1 METSP
6 TPAPVLLA
14 TADEMLLDD
23 LLRLSAAAEVTPHV
37 EKDLLGLRRHW
48 QSATLVVVGHD
59 LVDPFARTQPPR
71 RPGVLVAATGSPPRL
86 QGPSRA
92 GLASPSPAEAPFQV
106 PGGAGLASPS
116 PAGAPFQVPGGA
128 GLAFLSSRAPSHP
141 PFPVPDDAFVFRRAL
156 AIGAEGVY
164 LLPDEE
170 SALGDRLADTLDGG
184 VRAATT
190 FAFVGGCGGAGAT
203 TLAAAVAVTASR
215 RGVRTMLI
223 DGDPLGGGIDL
234 ALGSETGTG
243 ARWPDLLNASG
254 RVSAAALRAAL
265 PTVADLA
272 VLSWDRSD
280 ITALPPEAMRSVL
293 GAAQRSSDL
302 VVVDLPRRTD
312 PAAEEAFVRSTAT
325 FLVVPRDVRSCAAA
339 ARLVRPL
346 RDVATDLRVVAREPG
361 LGGLSAVDVA
371 KHLSLPLA
379 AKLRFDRDLPALMDK
394 GRFDPRPRGAL
405 GRTAGELL
413 DLFGFNG
420 ALAA

>member
-6 TPAPVLLA
+6 LPPPVLLA
-14 TADEMLLDD
+14 TADDLLLDD

-48 QSATLVVVGHD
+48 QSAALVVVGHD
-59 LVDPFARTQPPR
+59 LVAPFARTQPPR
-71 RPGVLVAATGSPPRL
+71 RPGVLVAATATPRL
-86 QGPSRA
+86 QAPTVAGPTF
-92 GLASPSPAEAPFQV
+92 P
-106 PGGAGLASPS
+106 
-116 PAGAPFQVPGGA
+116 
-128 GLAFLSSRAPSHP
+128 SSRPPSHP
-141 PFPVPDDAFVFRRAL
+141 PDDASIFRRAL

-164 LLPDEE
+164 LLPGDE

-184 VRAATT
+184 VRTATT

-265 PTVADLA
+265 PTVDDLA

-280 ITALPPEAMRSVL
+280 VTALPPEAMRSVL

-339 ARLVRPL
+339 ARLVGPL
-346 RDVATDLRVVAREPG
+346 REVATDLRVVAREPG

-413 DLFGFNG
+413 DLFGLSG
-420 ALAA
+420 MLAA

>member
-1 METSP
+1 METSLP
-6 TPAPVLLA
+6 PAPVLLA

-23 LLRLSAAAEVTPHV
+23 LLRLAAAAEVTPQV

-48 QSATLVVVGHD
+48 QTATLVVVGQD
-59 LVDPFARTQPPR
+59 LVEPFARTQPVR
-71 RPGVLVAATGSPPRL
+71 RPGVIVAGSEAAFSVPRD
-86 QGPSRA
+86 R
-92 GLASPSPAEAPFQV
+92 SP
-106 PGGAGLASPS
+106 L
-116 PAGAPFQVPGGA
+116 
-128 GLAFLSSRAPSHP
+128 APSTEQRDRSA
-141 PFPVPDDAFVFRRAL
+141 VQTVDDGTIFRRAL
-156 AIGAEGVY
+156 TIGAEGVY
-164 LLPDEE
+164 LLPGDEA
-170 SALGDRLADTLDGG
+170 ALGDRLADTLDGG
-184 VRAATT
+184 VRAAAT

-234 ALGSETGTG
+234 ALGSETGSG
-243 ARWPDLLNASG
+243 ARWPDLLNAAG

-265 PTVADLA
+265 PTVDGLA

-280 ITALPPEAMRSVL
+280 VTTLPPEAMRSVL

-302 VVVDLPRRTD
+302 VVVDLPRRAD

-346 RDVATDLRVVAREPG
+346 REVATDLRVVAREPG

-371 KHLSLPLA
+371 HHLSLPLA
-379 AKLRFDRDLPALMDK
+379 AKLRFDRELPALMDQ

-413 DLFGFNG
+413 DLFGLYG
-420 ALAA
+420 LLAA

>member
-1 METSP
+1 MEIP
-6 TPAPVLLA
+6 PLPAPVLLA

-48 QSATLVVVGHD
+48 QSAALVVVGHD
-59 LVDPFARTQPPR
+59 LVDPITRTQPPR
-71 RPGVLVAATGSPPRL
+71 RSGVLVASQHL
-86 QGPSRA
+86 S
-92 GLASPSPAEAPFQV
+92 LAA
-106 PGGAGLASPS
+106 
-116 PAGAPFQVPGGA
+116 
-128 GLAFLSSRAPSHP
+128 
-141 PFPVPDDAFVFRRAL
+141 PDDGTIFRRAL
-156 AIGAEGVY
+156 SIGAEGVY
-164 LLPDEE
+164 VLPTEE
-170 SALGDRLADTLDGG
+170 AALGDRLADTLDGG

-203 TLAAAVAVTASR
+203 TLAAAVAITASR
-215 RGVRTMLI
+215 RGVRTMLV

-234 ALGSETGTG
+234 ALGSETGNG

-265 PTVADLA
+265 PTVDDLA

-280 ITALPPEAMRSVL
+280 VTALPPEAMRSVL

-339 ARLVRPL
+339 ARLVSPL

-413 DLFGFNG
+413 DLFGLYG
-420 ALAA
+420 LLAA